1 MKDVGKCL
9 IRAQCSWTINGGLC
23 RHPNLTFREVQGYI
37 VEFSQD
43 QHGSRFIQ
51 QKLERATLHEKQI
64 VYNEM
69 LPTVLHLMTDVFSN
83 YVVQ

>member
-1 MKDVGKCL
+1 M
-9 IRAQCSWTINGGLC
+9 
-23 RHPNLTFREVQGYI
+23 
-37 VEFSQD
+37 EFSQD

-64 VYNEM
+64 VYNEI

-83 YVVQ
+83 YVVQYVGQPVDLSGHITVIALL

>member
-1 MKDVGKCL
+1 ML
-9 IRAQCSWTINGGLC
+9 IECPCC
-23 RHPNLTFREVQGYI
+23 RHPNLTFREVQGHI

-43 QHGSRFIQ
+43 QHGSRYIQ

-64 VYNEM
+64 VYNEI
-69 LPTVLHLMTDVFSN
+69 LPTVVPLMTDVFAN

>member
-1 MKDVGKCL
+1 MEFVLLVASKL
-9 IRAQCSWTINGGLC
+9 IIFLYIFDTSY
-23 RHPNLTFREVQGYI
+23 PNLTFREVQGHI

-43 QHGSRFIQ
+43 QHGSRYIQ

-64 VYNEM
+64 VYNEI